1 MSESIKKIGC
11 ELHELSCPKY
21 SGKVEMLSPKDVNG
35 TESCKNLNGACA
47 AEFKQITVLGDEVK
61 VRQSTLEHAL
71 DDSSRK
77 TNATPL
83 CERVVERKC
92 VDCADPK
99 CVDNTKS
106 VIGVV
111 EKITPDGLGG
121 SHAPEK
127 TAVGEPILIKD
138 LAKESSAKEV
148 PGADPVKKSSVK
160 DVIEELKSAKCE
172 DSVEKAS
179 EAISSEKSLKSSE
192 IYSDRA
198 SDGSAD
204 SGDKSDKIVRGSK
217 AVDPSVDES
226 GTKSLDVKNEHP
238 QEISVKIEEKV
249 DDGKK
254 VDKDETSKDK
264 ISVGKAVDN
273 QNVVSV
279 KDESPEEVSVK
290 CEVSNKN
297 TVSDIEQ
304 QDKSDLTKKSKD
316 NE

>member
-1 MSESIKKIGC
+1 MSESIKKVGC
-11 ELHELSCPKY
+11 ELHELSCQKDF
-21 SGKVEMLSPKDVNG
+21 GKVEVLPTNG
-35 TESCKNLNGACA
+35 VGGNESCKHIKGACA
-47 AEFKQITVLGDEVK
+47 DEFKQIATLGDKAKIE
-61 VRQSTLEHAL
+61 RSILGHAL
-71 DDSSRK
+71 DSSRK

-83 CERVVERKC
+83 CERVVDQK
-92 VDCADPK
+92 VAADCPDPK
-99 CVDNTKS
+99 VVDNTKS
-106 VIGVV
+106 IVDIAD
-111 EKITPDGLGG
+111 KITPDGLDG

-127 TAVGEPILIKD
+127 TVVDEPIAVKD
-138 LAKESSAKEV
+138 PVKENSEREV
-148 PGADPVKKSSVK
+148 PDADPIKKSSVK
-160 DVIEELKSAKCE
+160 DVVEELKSPKCKG
-172 DSVEKAS
+172 SVEKVS
-179 EAISSEKSLKSSE
+179 EAIASEKSLKSSE

-204 SGDKSDKIVRGSK
+204 SGDKPDKIVRGSK
-217 AVDPSVDES
+217 VVDSSVDES

-264 ISVGKAVDN
+264 ISVGKTVDN